1 MANRYEIGKELGK
14 GSFATVHLCRRKNGS
29 DTSTR
34 QYFAI
39 KVINVTECKQQQ
51 GASKYYEGAPTNS
64 NNGDNDEVC
73 IQSQQQQNL
82 VPYTIES
89 LLQREINV
97 HLSVSS
103 SKHPNIVQLYESF
116 NYKNE
121 ITGNEMS
128 ALVLEYCSF
137 GDLQGYIKRIRHER
151 KQSQNDNNGECS
163 RGILLLPEGTFLSTN
178 QIKHALS
185 QVLCGLSFLH
195 SRGIVHR
202 DIKPANIFLSPMQ
215 PMSADKISPK
225 GEENTQF
232 TLLDCQIKLGDF
244 GLSNKMQDDE
254 DWAEAQRTFC
264 GTPSCIAPEVVMQAD
279 STTTARIHTK
289 SNDTNV
295 NDSILGV
302 DASLF
307 TQQTEGNHS
316 RGYGQPADIW
326 STGCLLYTLIVG
338 RNPFALPASQP
349 TPNQD
354 PSMEKTRRIQQII
367 ERVKDND
374 WSVPANV
381 RMNESM
387 KQLLE
392 QLLEASP
399 KKRGTARKILS
410 MHPFFQLNSSMPEV
424 SPEKKIEATNGS
436 LEKENAVNN
445 QQEED
450 MSINSDHSY
459 LFRSDSES
467 EEKAEINPHSR
478 DQPSDSISAA
488 FSAAIEADTAT
499 LDLSLEVIEDLTKY
513 QQMAAKSRP
522 QTEPFNTHRS
532 EEDKELDDIA
542 KVSLTSTCQG
552 IADLKE
558 YHQAA
563 AGSSSIV
570 SQWSLSSSTAR
581 VRQKIDKTDDILSTI
596 EIIKSTIGADDIMG
610 QQDTVKATEL
620 LPSVEETPESHS
632 TFVSMKALDRLP
644 IKKYIWVESLSNS
657 TSVRLTLFCL
667 GTEGL
672 VIQRETGS
680 ANDLWSHVSSDGEGI
695 LWGKLKPKST
705 SLSITSRL
713 RATQS
718 DEQLLMEAYS
728 RAPTEF
734 SKQTLSSLLS
744 LKCNDII
751 SLYESLEDKIVKIK
765 AETPKVTLHLYTAA
779 PADNTLQLVASTIL
793 LENEDIETKFVK
805 DGTIIRLSSS
815 DESITV
821 RGETGTMT
829 KLDVDLVK
837 LKADDSP
844 GESSSSKR
852 MLNDLEPLPRFVNNL
867 CVFIESARECLMIE
881 AEDESS
887 SQTQTDYAYPL
898 EKKVVMKGWH
908 RSDWISVQ

>member
-1 MANRYEIGKELGK
+1 MANRYEIGNELGK
-14 GSFATVHLCRRKNGS
+14 GSFAKVFLCRKKNGS
-29 DTSTR
+29 ESAR

-51 GASKYYEGAPTNS
+51 QGASNIVGAS
-64 NNGDNDEVC
+64 NNNNRDNDGVYD
-73 IQSQQQQNL
+73 QPQQQNV

-116 NYKNE
+116 EYKNE
-121 ITGNEMS
+121 VTGNDMS

-151 KQSQNDNNGECS
+151 KQQQQNDNSVGS
-163 RGILLLPEGTFLSTN
+163 RGILLPEGTFLSSN
-178 QIKHALS
+178 QIKHTLS

-202 DIKPANIFLSPMQ
+202 DIKPANIFLSPIQ
-215 PMSADKISPK
+215 PMSDDDISSKKK

-244 GLSNKMQDDE
+244 GLANKMEDDE
-254 DWAEAQRTFC
+254 DWNEAQRTFC
-264 GTPSCIAPEVVMQAD
+264 GTPSCIAPEVVLQAD
-279 STTTARIHTK
+279 STTAARIHTK

-295 NDSILGV
+295 EDNSILGI

-307 TQQTEGNHS
+307 TQQTEGNHP

-354 PSMEKTRRIQQII
+354 HSIEKTRRIQQII

-381 RMNESM
+381 RMNKSM
-387 KQLLE
+387 EQLLY

-410 MHPFFQLNSSMPEV
+410 MHPFFQLNSSMPDL
-424 SPEKKIEATNGS
+424 SPNKKIEGANDT
-436 LEKENAVNN
+436 LEKQNVAD
-445 QQEED
+445 QQEEN
-450 MSINSDHSY
+450 MSINSSDHSY
-459 LFRSDSES
+459 LFRSDSDS
-467 EEKAEINPHSR
+467 EEIEDINPRATGQSG
-478 DQPSDSISAA
+478 SISAA
-488 FSAAIEADTAT
+488 LSAVVKADSAT
-499 LDLSLEVIEDLTKY
+499 LDLSLEVIEDLTKF
-513 QQMAAKSRP
+513 QQLAAKSRP
-522 QTEPFNTHRS
+522 QTEQLHTRWS
-532 EEDKELDDIA
+532 EEDKALDDVA
-542 KVSLTSTCQG
+542 EVSLTSTCQG

-558 YHQAA
+558 YQQAA
-563 AGSSSIV
+563 AGSSSTV
-570 SQWSLSSSTAR
+570 SKWTVSSSTAMAG
-581 VRQKIDKTDDILSTI
+581 QKIDETDEILSTI
-596 EIIKSTIGADDIMG
+596 QIIKSTIGANDVMG
-610 QQDTVKATEL
+610 QQSDAVKAKEQ
-620 LPSVEETPESHS
+620 LPYIEETPDSHG
-632 TFVSMKALDRLP
+632 ALDRLP
-644 IKKYIWVESLSNS
+644 IKKYMWVESLSD
-657 TSVRLTLFCL
+657 TTTVRLTLFCL

-680 ANDLWSHVSSDGEGI
+680 ANDLWLHVSNDGEGI
-695 LWGKLKPKST
+695 LWGELKPKST
-705 SLSITSRL
+705 SLSSKASTKSQ
-713 RATQS
+713 T

-751 SLYESLEDKIVKIK
+751 SLYESLEDKINKIK
-765 AETPKVTLHLYTAA
+765 ATTSKLTLHLYTAGT
-779 PADNTLQLVASTIL
+779 ADDTPQLVANTL
-793 LENEDIETKFVK
+793 LMENDDIETKFVK

-821 RGETGTMT
+821 RGETGTVT
-829 KLDVDLVK
+829 KLDVDLIK
-837 LKADDSP
+837 LKNDDSP
-844 GESSSSKR
+844 VPPSSKR
-852 MLNDLEPLPRFVNNL
+852 MLNELEPLPQFVNNL
-867 CVFIESARECLMIE
+867 CVFIESVRECLMIE
-881 AEDESS
+881 AKEASS
-887 SQTQTDYAYPL
+887 HIQTDHRYPL
-898 EKKVVMKGWH
+898 PLERKIVMAGWH
-908 RSDWISVQ
+908 RSDWISV